1 MQSGFIG
8 AGIRLVFGVAF
19 LGLSCS
25 LLAQE
30 PNPALRA
37 AAAVLPSAIPAVSSS
52 AIPDAP
58 TPQIDVAAVDP
69 QSAQPQSAQQ
79 PGAGSAPSPD
89 SSAAPTQNTS
99 SPTSSSSQQ
108 SSSSTQP
115 STSQP
120 TGAQETQ
127 QQKAAEQIKAQEHQR
142 IGGILPSFNVT
153 YLSNAASM
161 TAGQKIGLAF
171 RSSIDPYAFGLAFVV
186 AGFSEAQDKGT
197 GFGWG
202 PEGYFKRA
210 GAAYLDAF
218 DGAMIGNGFLPA
230 LLHQD
235 PRYFR
240 LGHGTFKHRFFYAVA
255 TSFICKHDNTGK
267 WEPNYS
273 NVGGNIIAGAI
284 SNLYYP
290 SNTAGW
296 GQTINNGLIVTGEG
310 TFGGVLQEFWPDISR
325 KLFHKDPTHGLDA
338 QARAADLA
346 AKQKKQQ
353 EQNPK

>member
-1 MQSGFIG
+1 
-8 AGIRLVFGVAF
+8 
-19 LGLSCS
+19 
-25 LLAQE
+25 
-30 PNPALRA
+30 
-37 AAAVLPSAIPAVSSS
+37 
-52 AIPDAP
+52 
-58 TPQIDVAAVDP
+58 
-69 QSAQPQSAQQ
+69 
-79 PGAGSAPSPD
+79 
-89 SSAAPTQNTS
+89 
-99 SPTSSSSQQ
+99 
-108 SSSSTQP
+108 
-115 STSQP
+115 
-120 TGAQETQ
+120 
-127 QQKAAEQIKAQEHQR
+127 
-142 IGGILPSFNVT
+142 
-153 YLSNAASM
+153 M

-171 RSSIDPYAFGLAFVV
+171 RSSVDPYAFGLAFLV

-240 LGHGTFKHRFFYAVA
+240 LGHGTFKHRFLYAVA
-255 TSFICKHDNTGK
+255 TSVICKHDNTGK

-353 EQNPK
+353 DQNPK

>member
-8 AGIRLVFGVAF
+8 ASVRLVLGMAF

-25 LLAQE
+25 LLAQDVG
-30 PNPALRA
+30 ATARA
-37 AAAVLPSAIPAVSSS
+37 IDSVPSSV
-52 AIPDAP
+52 IPDAP
-58 TPQIDVAAVDP
+58 TPQIDLAAVDP
-69 QSAQPQSAQQ
+69 QSAQSQNPQQ
-79 PGAGSAPSPD
+79 PAADSSPS
-89 SSAAPTQNTS
+89 SNGSAAPSQN
-99 SPTSSSSQQ
+99 
-108 SSSSTQP
+108 SSSSTQN
-115 STSQP
+115 STPPAASQ
-120 TGAQETQ
+120 QSQ
-127 QQKAAEQIKAQEHQR
+127 HDKAAEQIKEQEKQR
-142 IGGILPSFNVT
+142 MVGIVPSFNVT

-161 TAGQKIGLAF
+161 SASQKIGLAF
-171 RSSIDPYAFGLAFVV
+171 RSAIDPYTFGIAFVV
-186 AGFSEAQDKGT
+186 AGFSEAQDDGT

-202 PEGYFKRA
+202 PQGYFERS

-240 LGHGTFKHRFFYAVA
+240 LGHGTFRHRFLYAVA

-290 SNTAGW
+290 SNTAGL
-296 GQTINNGLIVTGEG
+296 GQTINNGIIVTGEG

>member
-1 MQSGFIG
+1 MAS
-8 AGIRLVFGVAF
+8 
-19 LGLSCS
+19 
-25 LLAQE
+25 
-30 PNPALRA
+30 RA
-37 AAAVLPSAIPAVSSS
+37 AATVVSSVIPADPSS

-58 TPQIDVAAVDP
+58 TPQIDIAAIDP
-69 QSAQPQSAQQ
+69 QSVPSQTAQQ
-79 PGAGSAPSPD
+79 PGTDSSSSSN
-89 SSAAPTQNTS
+89 SSAAPTQNSSPENIGAQNTS
-99 SPTSSSSQQ
+99 SESTPNAQATSSGSQQ
-108 SSSSTQP
+108 SSSSTQS

-120 TGAQETQ
+120 PGAQDTQ

-161 TAGQKIGLAF
+161 SAGQKIGLAF
-171 RSSIDPYAFGLAFVV
+171 RSATDPYAFGLAFIV
-186 AGFSEAQDKGT
+186 AGISEARDDDT

-240 LGHGTFKHRFFYAVA
+240 LGHNTFHHRFFYALAASV
-255 TSFICKHDNTGK
+255 ICKHDNTGK
-267 WEPNYS
+267 WQPNYS
-273 NVGGNIIAGAI
+273 NVGGNLIAGAI

-290 SNTAGW
+290 SQNSGW
-296 GQTINNGLIVTGEG
+296 TQTIDHGVIVTGEG
-310 TFGGVLQEFWPDISR
+310 AFGNVFQEFWPDMSR

-338 QARAADLA
+338 HARAADLA
-346 AKQKKQQ
+346 AKQKKQ
-353 EQNPK
+353 

>member
-8 AGIRLVFGVAF
+8 ASVRLVLGMAF

-25 LLAQE
+25 LLAQDVG
-30 PNPALRA
+30 ATARA
-37 AAAVLPSAIPAVSSS
+37 IDSVPSSV
-52 AIPDAP
+52 IPDAP
-58 TPQIDVAAVDP
+58 TPQIDLAAVDP
-69 QSAQPQSAQQ
+69 QSAQSQNPQQ
-79 PGAGSAPSPD
+79 PAADSSPS
-89 SSAAPTQNTS
+89 SNGSAAPSQN
-99 SPTSSSSQQ
+99 
-108 SSSSTQP
+108 SSSSTQN
-115 STSQP
+115 STPPAALQQSQHD
-120 TGAQETQ
+120 
-127 QQKAAEQIKAQEHQR
+127 KAAEQIKEQEKQR
-142 IGGILPSFNVT
+142 MVGIVPSFNVT

-161 TAGQKIGLAF
+161 SASQKIGLAF
-171 RSSIDPYAFGLAFVV
+171 RSAIDPYTFGIAFVV
-186 AGFSEAQDKGT
+186 AGFSEAQDDGT

-202 PEGYFKRA
+202 PQGYFERS

-240 LGHGTFKHRFFYAVA
+240 LGHGTFRHRFLYAVA

-290 SNTAGW
+290 SNTAGL
-296 GQTINNGLIVTGEG
+296 GQTINNGIIVTGEG